1 MKDLFEPTNVG
12 AISVKNRIFMAPLT
26 RSRAV
31 NENDNPSNMAA
42 TYYRQRASA
51 GLIVTEATQISPLG
65 KGYLKTPGI
74 YTDEH
79 VKLWKEIT
87 DGVHAEGGKMVLQ
100 LWHVGRISHTSLLPD
115 NRAPYA
121 PSAIQADA
129 ETFTSSGKQQTS
141 KPQAMTQEDIDNTI
155 KDYRH
160 AAQCAKDA
168 GFDGVEVHAANG
180 YLLNQFLCDKT
191 NKRNDNYGGSVHNR
205 AQLLFEVLDAVE
217 QIWSNDRI
225 GIRLSPT
232 GKTND
237 VDDSDPMKIF
247 GYVIDEINKH
257 NLAYLHIV
265 ERFPGANATNED
277 IHILQTLIDK
287 WDGFYIA
294 NGGYDLMSAEDAT
307 HSERADAIA
316 FGRPF
321 IANPDLAER
330 LQLGAELNEP
340 DQDTFYQGGAKGYI
354 DYPKI
359 DSKKAA

>member
-1 MKDLFEPTNVG
+1 MKDLFKPTSVG
-12 AISVKNRIFMAPLT
+12 AIHVKNRIFMAPLT

-31 NENDNPSNMAA
+31 NENDNPNDMAA

-51 GLIVTEATQISPLG
+51 GLIVSEATQISPLG
-65 KGYLKTPGI
+65 KGYLRTPGI

-121 PSAIQADA
+121 PSAIQADV
-129 ETFTSSGKQQTS
+129 ETFTSNGKQRTS
-141 KPQAMTQEDIDNTI
+141 KPQAMTQEDIDQTI
-155 KDYRH
+155 KDFHH

-191 NKRNDNYGGSVHNR
+191 NKRDDKYGGSVQNR
-205 AQLLFEVLDAVE
+205 ARLLFEVLDAVK
-217 QIWSNDRI
+217 QAWSSDRI

-232 GKTND
+232 GQTND
-237 VDDSDPMKIF
+237 IDDSDPMKIF
-247 GYVIDEINKH
+247 GYVIDEINKQ

-265 ERFPGANATNED
+265 ERFPVQA
-277 IHILQTLIDK
+277 QTMRTCIFCKLLFINGT
-287 WDGFYIA
+287 GFTSPMEAMI
-294 NGGYDLMSAEDAT
+294 
-307 HSERADAIA
+307 
-316 FGRPF
+316 
-321 IANPDLAER
+321 
-330 LQLGAELNEP
+330 
-340 DQDTFYQGGAKGYI
+340 
-354 DYPKI
+354 
-359 DSKKAA
+359 